1 MRYNNNNNYWLDT
14 RNMTFKEFIEKEFNI
29 NGKLSKELLSFVIDE
44 NDKII
49 VNTIMK
55 YEDGLEKQLQ
65 QLLYSLGIKCP
76 KKMISLNKSTHRNT
90 TKYRHYYDKETIA
103 IVEKLQ
109 QKTLHYFN
117 YQY

>member
-1 MRYNNNNNYWLDT
+1 MTDNNKNYWLDT
-14 RNMTFKEFIEKEFNI
+14 RNMTFKEFMEIEVNI
-29 NGKLSKELLSFVIDE
+29 NRKLSKELLDFVIDE
-44 NDKII
+44 NNKII

-65 QLLYSLGIKCP
+65 HFLHSRGIKCP
-76 KKMISLNKSTHRNT
+76 KKMIYLNKSTHRNT
-90 TKYRHYYDKETIA
+90 TKYRNYYDKETIA